1 MKDGEVSDVIT
12 ATNTT
17 SYATEYYV
25 VKMVKNQNKGNDM
38 DKYKDQLKEIA
49 TETKLSDNAFTT
61 KVIGEELKDAN
72 VKIKDDAFENVLSAF
87 TTTSSGTKDSSEATS
102 STKSSDTKSTDSTKE
117 SSTEETTDSS
127 K

>member
-1 MKDGEVSDVIT
+1 MLCCQNGE
-12 ATNTT
+12 
-17 SYATEYYV
+17 
-25 VKMVKNQNKGNDM
+25 NQNKKATTWINT
-38 DKYKDQLKEIA
+38 KNQLKEIA

-72 VKIKDDAFENVLSAF
+72 VKSKTMPLKNVLSAF
-87 TTTSSGTKDSSEATS
+87 TTTSSGAKDSSEATS